1 MKRKDIYNRLVAI
14 SNSLCSRSSCSVAI
28 AKTDLNNL
36 IYDVKQ
42 DMHEN
47 YDEFEMQEDVYKRL
61 LKLSNDVLV
70 LKDDIDFVYK
80 RKDFSKHR

>member
-1 MKRKDIYNRLVAI
+1 MKRKDIYNKLVAI
-14 SNSLCSRSSCSVAI
+14 SSSLCGNSRSIAI

-36 IYDVKQ
+36 IHDVKQ

-61 LKLSNDVLV
+61 LKLSNDVHV

-80 RKDFSKHR
+80 CIDFSKHR

>member
-1 MKRKDIYNRLVAI
+1 MKRKDIYNKLVAI
-14 SNSLCSRSSCSVAI
+14 SSSLCGNSRSIAI
-28 AKTDLNNL
+28 AKTDLNNS
-36 IYDVKQ
+36 IHDVKQ

-61 LKLSNDVLV
+61 LKLSNDVHV

-80 RKDFSKHR
+80 CKDFSKHR

>member
-1 MKRKDIYNRLVAI
+1 MKRKDIYNKLVAI
-14 SNSLCSRSSCSVAI
+14 SSSLCDNSRSIAI

-36 IYDVKQ
+36 IHDVKQ

-80 RKDFSKHR
+80 CKDFSKHR